1 MTSSGFAVSPDAVSL
16 RADKRTE
23 ALLRFGLVVPALLLV
38 AMVVLVPVGLLTYLS
53 FTDNSGNLSL
63 ENYQRLLESPIYLRV
78 FINTFKVTFITTAV
92 CLVLAIPLAYFLSQL
107 RPRLANI
114 LLLAVLLPLWTSVL
128 VRTYAWLVVLQRNGL
143 INELGLAAGFWDQP
157 LRLSFNET
165 GAIIGTVHI
174 MLPYMVLPIYGAMK
188 KIDSNLMDAAASMG
202 ARPLIGFFTVFLPM
216 SAPGIGAGVLVVFV
230 LCLGFY
236 VVPEILGGGK
246 VVMLAMQIA
255 NDVQLFYNWGAAGA
269 LGVVLLVVT
278 VVLMGVANR
287 LVNGRQADAE

>member
-1 MTSSGFAVSPDAVSL
+1 MTDAVSANAGSL
-16 RADKRTE
+16 RADERTE

-38 AMVVLVPVGLLTYLS
+38 GTVVLVPVGLLAYLS
-53 FTDNSGNLSL
+53 FTDNAGNLSL

-78 FINTFKVTFITTAV
+78 FVTTFKVTFITTGI
-92 CLVLAIPLAYFLSQL
+92 CMVLSIPLAYFLSQL
-107 RPRLANI
+107 KPRLANI

-143 INELGLAAGFWDQP
+143 INEFGIAAGLWDQP
-157 LRLSFNET
+157 LRLSFNEI

-174 MLPYMVLPIYGAMK
+174 MLPYMVLPIYSAMK
-188 KIDSNLMDAAASMG
+188 KIDTNFMDAAASMG
-202 ARPLIGFFTVFLPM
+202 ARPLTGFFTVFLPL

-255 NDVQLFYNWGAAGA
+255 NDVQLFYSWGAAGA

-278 VVLMGVANR
+278 VILMGVANR
-287 LVNGRQADAE
+287 LVNRPEENAG